1 MRVFVTGAGG
11 FLGHA
16 VLSRGVQLHHEMRVH
31 VGPPGFHGI
40 RPGPDVPTVHAD
52 IEDVDALRSLAARAD
67 VVVHL
72 AGPAAVAASF
82 DEAAEYLRVHVLGTE
97 ATVRLCRVLDA
108 PRLVYVSSAEVYGQ
122 PSRSPVPEDA
132 PLRPRSPYGAAKVG
146 AEGVVGAAV
155 RAHGLDAVVLRPF
168 SVYGPGMRPG
178 SVIGTVL
185 TQALAGDEVQL
196 FATRV
201 VRDFCLVD
209 DVAEAVW
216 AACTTVPPRTGL
228 RVYNVG
234 SGRGTSMA
242 ELARTVF
249 AVLDRSGRVTQRA
262 GQDRPA
268 AADIVEL
275 VADVAAARRDLGW
288 QARTP
293 LPIGLRRTLDWW
305 KAAAAHR

>member
-1 MRVFVTGAGG
+1 MRVFITGAGG

-16 VLSRGVQLHHEMRVH
+16 VLNRGTQLRHEMRAH
-31 VGPPGFHGI
+31 LGPPGFHGI

-52 IEDVDALRSLAARAD
+52 IEDVDALRSLAAGAD

-82 DEAAEYLRVHVLGTE
+82 DDAAEYLRAHVLGTE
-97 ATVRLCRVLDA
+97 AIVRLCRTLDV

-122 PSRSPVPEDA
+122 PPRSPVPEDA

-155 RAHGLDAVVLRPF
+155 RAQGLDAVVLRPF
-168 SVYGPGMRPG
+168 SVYGPGMRATSVVG
-178 SVIGTVL
+178 SIV
-185 TQALAGDEVQL
+185 TQALAGDEIQL
-196 FATRV
+196 FDTRV

-216 AACTTVPPRTGL
+216 VACTTVPPLTGL

-242 ELARTVF
+242 ELARTAF
-249 AVLDRSGRVTQRA
+249 AVLARSGRVTQRA

-288 QARTP
+288 RAETP

-305 KAAAAHR
+305 KAAVAPR